1 MIDRIRLTATAKNQL
16 ITLKRKTGLQ
26 HYNSFCR
33 HALCL
38 SLANSSEIPPENLN
52 FSGGLEIDWSTISG
66 DTSSVLINLIYTAHK
81 EQVISEEQLKTEITQ
96 HIHRGL
102 SYLYNMSADEIIKKL
117 ERPLTH

>member
-16 ITLKRKTGLQ
+16 ITLKRKTGIQ

-38 SLANSSEIPPENLN
+38 SLANSTEIPPENLN

-66 DTSSVLINLIYTAHK
+66 ETNRILINLIYTAQRDHAIT
-81 EQVISEEQLKTEITQ
+81 EDQLKTEITQ

-102 SYLYNMSADEIIKKL
+102 SYLSNMSVDEIIKKL
-117 ERPLTH
+117 ESPLTH

>member
-38 SLANSSEIPPENLN
+38 SDGFRRCELGVLLYDSS
-52 FSGGLEIDWSTISG
+52 FVID
-66 DTSSVLINLIYTAHK
+66 H
-81 EQVISEEQLKTEITQ
+81 
-96 HIHRGL
+96 
-102 SYLYNMSADEIIKKL
+102 
-117 ERPLTH
+117 